1 MSNGGGRI
9 LVCIGFVL
17 LCCTGTAAA
26 DFLELHARPVISP
39 SGEEVSIH
47 DLFIVAAAE
56 TPERI
61 QLGSPQQLDA
71 VCGSRAAL
79 VPLWQLKGLLSA
91 SAVEIQEKRTVSVVG
106 RRSVYI
112 PPGVESPAMQS
123 LVEQVLKTIGQE
135 YTSNDE
141 RVEVEIPH
149 MPGSLQSLTHMG
161 QTGAGQLEV
170 ELLTIRETGSGRASA
185 RFLVRT
191 DDLQGVLSVD
201 IRRLVPYLSPRR
213 YVERGE
219 VLQSDDLDRVAF
231 PAGAYPAALFS
242 ADSSTYEARASISS
256 GAPLTIRNARVKPV
270 VEPGDEVRVRLQ
282 RGSVQLKMPGVAR
295 GAAALNEKVA
305 VRLETGII
313 KECRVINAGEVLLD

>member
-9 LVCIGFVL
+9 IVCIGIVL
-17 LCCTGTAAA
+17 LCCTGAAAA

-39 SGEEVSIH
+39 AGEEVSIH
-47 DLFIVAAAE
+47 DLFIVAGAE
-56 TPERI
+56 TPEHI

-71 VCGSRAAL
+71 VCGSHAAL

-91 SAVEIQEKRTVSVVG
+91 SPPGSKEKRTVSVVG

-112 PPGVESPAMQS
+112 PAGVDSPAMQS
-123 LVEQVLKTIGQE
+123 LFEQVLKTIGQE

-141 RVEVEIPH
+141 RVEVVIPH
-149 MPGSLQSLTHMG
+149 MPGSLQSLTHAE

-170 ELLTIRETGSGRASA
+170 ELLTLRETGSGKAFA
-185 RFLVRT
+185 RFLIRT
-191 DDLQGVLSVD
+191 VDLQGVLSVD

-213 YVERGE
+213 HVDRGE
-219 VLQSDDLDRVAF
+219 VLQSDDLYRMAF

-242 ADSSTYEARASISS
+242 ATSSAYEVRAAISS
-256 GAPLTIRNARVKPV
+256 GAPLTIRNARIKPV
-270 VEPGDEVRVRLQ
+270 IEAGDEVRVRLQ
-282 RGSVQLKMPGVAR
+282 RGSVHLKMPGVAR
-295 GAAALNEKVA
+295 GEAALNEKVA